1 MAKKVSTNLDL
12 LLNELQNAKIHIV
25 ASDPSSPAEGQ
36 IYYNSTTKALKF
48 YNGTAWVTLGNLNQM
63 TATGAVSV
71 NNQLISSV
79 ATPISASDAAT
90 KGYVDS
96 MAQGLDAKL
105 SVVAA
110 TTTQITLSAP
120 QTVDGIAVVAGDRV
134 LVRAQTAPAENG
146 IYVVAAGAWVRST
159 DTDVWTELP
168 GAFTFVEKGTT
179 YADTGWL
186 CSVDAGGTL
195 GTTAI
200 TWTQFSSAGLI
211 TASNLAGAGAVNAS
225 IFSAKVGSDLRFK
238 QVSTPTGSG
247 VSITANTN
255 DVGFDVN
262 TTNLHDTKKFSKYV
276 KLTFAYVSAGTDIAL
291 THNLALTDF
300 DAVDIVI
307 FETTSKA
314 SVEVDRSSTAST
326 TNIAYIKMYGGTTG
340 AGFYTAV
347 IMG

>member
-1 MAKKVSTNLDL
+1 MSKKFATNVDL

-36 IYYNSTTKALKF
+36 IYYNSTTKVLKF
-48 YNGTAWVTLGNLNQM
+48 YNGSAWVSIGNLNQM

-79 ATPISASDAAT
+79 ATPVSSTDAAT

-96 MAQGLDAKL
+96 IAQGIDAKP
-105 SVVAA
+105 SVVVA
-110 TTTQITLSAP
+110 TTANITLSAP
-120 QTVDGIAVVAGDRV
+120 QNIDGVAVLAGDRV

-146 IYVVAAGAWVRST
+146 IYVVAAGAWTRAT
-159 DTDVWTELP
+159 DIDTWVEFP

-186 CSVDAGGTL
+186 CSADAGGTL
-195 GTTAI
+195 GTTAV
-200 TWTQFSSAGLI
+200 TWVQFSAAGQV
-211 TASNLAGAGAVNAS
+211 TASNLTGTGAVNAS
-225 IFSAKVGSDLRFK
+225 IFSAKVGNDLQFK

-247 VSITANTN
+247 VSITTNTN

-262 TTNLHDTKKFSKYV
+262 VTNLHDTKKFSKYV
-276 KLTFAYVSAGTDIAL
+276 KLTFAYVSSGTDIAL
-291 THNLALTDF
+291 THNLALADF
-300 DAVDIVI
+300 DATDIVI
-307 FETTSKA
+307 YETASKA

-326 TNIAYIKMYGGTTG
+326 ANVTYIKMYGGTTG
-340 AGFYTAV
+340 AGYYTAV